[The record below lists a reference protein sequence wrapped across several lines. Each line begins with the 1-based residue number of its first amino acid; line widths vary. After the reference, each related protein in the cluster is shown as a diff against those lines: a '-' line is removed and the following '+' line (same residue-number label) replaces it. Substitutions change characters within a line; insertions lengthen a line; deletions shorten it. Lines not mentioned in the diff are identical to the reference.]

1 MTKDPQRALRG
12 RLLSFHDDP
21 AQAGAEASH
30 LYLEDGLLLIAE
42 GRILELGA
50 AADLL
55 PRLPQDLP
63 VDHYPDDL
71 ILPGFIDPHI
81 HYPQTQVIASY
92 GAQLLD
98 WLERY
103 AFVEEQKFAEPAHAA
118 RVAAFFLDELL
129 RNGTTTAAVYCT
141 VRAASV
147 EAFFAE
153 SERRNTCMLA
163 GKVLMDRGAPDG
175 LLDSAQSGYDESKA
189 LIARWQGRG
198 RQHYAVTP
206 RFAVTSSAAQLE
218 AAGALLR
225 EHPEVYLQT
234 HLAENLREI
243 ETVRELFPEAK
254 SYTDVYDRHGLL
266 GPRSLFGHCLHLE
279 QAERKRLSESGSV
292 AVFCPTSNLFI
303 GSGLFDLAAAR
314 DSRFPL
320 RTALATDVGGGT
332 SYSLLR
338 TLGEAYKVLQLQ
350 GQNLPALEAF
360 YLVTLGNAR
369 ALGLEAR
376 LGRLAP
382 GRDADLVVLDAG
394 ATPAMAHRR
403 ETIEGDPAEELFL
416 LMTLGDDRVVRATYV
431 AGERLY
437 ERAGNS
443 ASS

>member
-1 MTKDPQRALRG
+1 MPPKPDRALRG
-12 RLLSFHDDP
+12 RLLSFHEDP
-21 AQAGAEASH
+21 ATPGAKAS
-30 LYLEDGLLLIAE
+30 YSYIEDGLLVIAE
-42 GRILELGA
+42 GRIAQVGEAKALSST
-50 AADLL
+50 L
-55 PRLPQDLP
+55 PEGLP
-63 VDHYPDDL
+63 VDHYPDNL

-92 GAQLLD
+92 GTQLLD

-103 AFVEEQKFAEPAHAA
+103 AFVEELKFADPGHAA
-118 RVAAFFLDELL
+118 RVASFFLDELL

-141 VRAASV
+141 VHAASV

-153 SERRNTCMLA
+153 SERRNTRMLA
-163 GKVLMDRGAPDG
+163 GKVLMDRGAPAS
-175 LLDSAQSGYDESKA
+175 LLDTARSGYDESKA

-206 RFAVTSSAAQLE
+206 RFAVTSSSDQLK
-218 AAGALLR
+218 AAGTLLR

-234 HLAENLREI
+234 HLAESRREI
-243 ETVRELFPEAK
+243 ETVKELFSEAK
-254 SYTDVYDRHGLL
+254 SYTDVYDRFGLL

-279 QAERKRLSESGSV
+279 EAERRRLSESGSV

-303 GSGLFDLAAAR
+303 GSGLFDLKAAR
-314 DSRFPL
+314 DPRFPL
-320 RTALATDVGGGT
+320 RAALATDVGGGT

-350 GQNLPALEAF
+350 GQNLSALEAF

-369 ALGLEAR
+369 ALGLETKI
-376 LGRLAP
+376 GCLAA
-382 GRDADLVVLDAG
+382 GHDADLVVLDTG

-403 ETIEGDPAEELFL
+403 ETIRGDLAEELFL
-416 LMTLGDDRVVRATYV
+416 LMILGDDRAVRATYV

-437 ERAGNS
+437 NRD
-443 ASS
+443 

>member
-1 MTKDPQRALRG
+1 MATAPQRAIRG
-12 RLLSFHDDP
+12 RLLSFLDDP
-21 AQAGAEASH
+21 AIAGAEAS
-30 LYLEDGLLLIAE
+30 LSYLEDGLLVIAE
-42 GRILELGA
+42 GRIAQVGEAKALLGK
-50 AADLL
+50 L
-55 PRLPQDLP
+55 PEGLP

-71 ILPGFIDPHI
+71 VLPGFIDPHI

-103 AFVEEQKFAEPAHAA
+103 AFVEELKFADPGHAA
-118 RVAAFFLDELL
+118 RVAVFFLDELL

-141 VRAASV
+141 SHAASV

-153 SERRNTCMLA
+153 SERRNTRMLA
-163 GKVLMDRGAPDG
+163 GKVLMDRGAPAG
-175 LLDSAQSGYDESKA
+175 LLDTAQSGYDESKA

-206 RFAVTSSAAQLE
+206 RFAVTSSPEQLE

-234 HLAENLREI
+234 HLAENRREI
-243 ETVRELFPEAK
+243 ETVKELFSEAE
-254 SYTDVYDRHGLL
+254 SYTAVYDRFGLL

-279 QAERKRLSESGSV
+279 EAERRRLSESGSV

-303 GSGLFDLAAAR
+303 GSGLFDLEAAR
-314 DSRFPL
+314 DLRFPL
-320 RTALATDVGGGT
+320 RCALATDVGGGT

-338 TLGEAYKVLQLQ
+338 TLGEAYKVQQLK
-350 GQNLPALEAF
+350 GRNLAPLEAF

-369 ALGLEAR
+369 ALRLEAEI
-376 LGRLAP
+376 GSLAP
-382 GRDADLVVLDAG
+382 GHEADLVVLDAG

-403 ETIEGDPAEELFL
+403 ETIRGDLAEELFL
-416 LMTLGDDRVVRATYV
+416 LMTLGDDRAVRATYV
-431 AGERLY
+431 AGERLHQ
-437 ERAGNS
+437 RT
-443 ASS
+443 